1 MVTSFGKT
9 PKDVKRSD
17 GDGWEGAGGAFSAT
31 PVPSLPSELAAAD
44 KRSLS
49 FGKRAKDVGESGVS
63 FGKMPKDVEVGG
75 EREVEVE
82 RNRWVE
88 RRRGRRTGEVE
99 EEESG
104 KKGGENGG
112 KNGWTESET
121 EKNDYI

>member
-1 MVTSFGKT
+1 MTT
-9 PKDVKRSD
+9 
-17 GDGWEGAGGAFSAT
+17 
-31 PVPSLPSELAAAD
+31 
-44 KRSLS
+44 
-49 FGKRAKDVGESGVS
+49 S
-63 FGKMPKDVEVGG
+63 FGKMPKDVGAGG

-104 KKGGENGG
+104 KKGGEKGG
-112 KNGWTESET
+112 KNGWTENET